1 MMLAAYLPP
10 AAGSCL
16 QGPHIDP
23 RARGLASVTVVLKL
37 PLFTSKSKAPQQRYH
52 DARARGWRPS
62 GSDASAEDS
71 ESALQ
76 SFSNLARNLGVR
88 SMLRSAVLITGSAS
102 IFKLERVGR
111 AAVSLLKSD
120 TRAVTPGASA
130 FLITNEWQELEVLIA
145 LSSGTIMM
153 QAQWLRP
160 VRAVVFPSVRRE

>member
-1 MMLAAYLPP
+1 
-10 AAGSCL
+10 
-16 QGPHIDP
+16 
-23 RARGLASVTVVLKL
+23 
-37 PLFTSKSKAPQQRYH
+37 
-52 DARARGWRPS
+52 
-62 GSDASAEDS
+62 
-71 ESALQ
+71 
-76 SFSNLARNLGVR
+76 
-88 SMLRSAVLITGSAS
+88 MLRSAVLITGSAS

-160 VRAVVFPSVRRE
+160 VRAVVFPRRE